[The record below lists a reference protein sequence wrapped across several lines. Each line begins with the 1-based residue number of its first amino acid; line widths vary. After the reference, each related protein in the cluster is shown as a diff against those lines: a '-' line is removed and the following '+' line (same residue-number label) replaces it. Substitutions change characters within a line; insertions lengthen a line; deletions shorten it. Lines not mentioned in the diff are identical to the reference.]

1 MPRSE
6 GTCHRAAH
14 SFVPKPVSFSIPW
27 RQLIQGPESLR
38 DLQQRR
44 QIWQPKFRTDV
55 RVLTSQFLAIK
66 TVSWTLIQRSTLSF
80 KKNKSYLGLFG
91 LFSLFRLYLAE
102 RWVNSTELSS
112 FLIFFH
118 VFLILLPYLG
128 FIHSCRQVKIHRI
141 YHHQWLE
148 GWSNKKNPFKN
159 YTFSNAQWG
168 RHTLQEKRTLPPP

>member
-1 MPRSE
+1 MRS
-6 GTCHRAAH
+6 HRKSVIHRLTAPALASERNAQVRRH
-14 SFVPKPVSFSIPW
+14 MSQSSTLLCPQACLLFHPTW

-38 DLQQRR
+38 DLQQRG

-112 FLIFFH
+112 FLIFFM
-118 VFLILLPYLG
+118 
-128 FIHSCRQVKIHRI
+128 
-141 YHHQWLE
+141 
-148 GWSNKKNPFKN
+148 
-159 YTFSNAQWG
+159 FS
-168 RHTLQEKRTLPPP
+168 